1 MDEGGAEML
10 IAKYVTRILGIVLI
24 AFGIVLIVI
33 GHLMNNQFYAQVEY
47 YYTYGTMDVSS
58 TNTMYYGIGLATVGL
73 VLTIISIILTVK
85 LNRQFKGKVHDQDYD
100 QFDDMVAQLAGNR
113 SIFDVFHSE
122 DRSKAFSF
130 YRNKTFIL
138 KEGDQINRGKMEP
151 LEWANERP
159 TLWRITMLRDGKREN
174 YEVSKVEGD
183 ILVKNDEGEQI
194 FYRG

>member
-1 MDEGGAEML
+1 ML

-24 AFGIVLIVI
+24 VFGIVLIVI

-113 SIFDVFHSE
+113 SIFDVFHNE
-122 DRSKAFSF
+122 DRSMIFSF

-159 TLWRITMLRDGKREN
+159 ILWRITMLRDGKREN

>member
-1 MDEGGAEML
+1 ML

-33 GHLMNNQFYAQVEY
+33 GYLMNNQFYAQVEY
-47 YYTYGTMDVSS
+47 YYAHGTLDASG
-58 TNTMYYGIGLATVGL
+58 TNTMYYGVGLAAIGIVL
-73 VLTIISIILTVK
+73 VVISIILTVK
-85 LNRQFKGKVHDQDYD
+85 LNRQFKGKIHDQDYD
-100 QFDDMVAQLAGNR
+100 QFDDMVAQLSGNR
-113 SIFDVFHSE
+113 SIFDVFHNE
-122 DRSKAFSF
+122 DRSKIFSF

-138 KEGDQINRGKMEP
+138 KEGDQIHRGKMEP
-151 LEWANERP
+151 LEWVNERP
-159 TLWRITMLRDGKREN
+159 TLWRITMDRDGKQES

>member
-1 MDEGGAEML
+1 ML
-10 IAKYVTRILGIVLI
+10 IAKYVTRILGALLI

-33 GHLMNNQFYAQVEY
+33 GYLMHN
-47 YYTYGTMDVSS
+47 GTLDASG
-58 TNTMYYGIGLATVGL
+58 TNTMYYGVGLAAIGIVL
-73 VLTIISIILTVK
+73 VVISIILTVK
-85 LNRQFKGKVHDQDYD
+85 LNRQFKGKIHDQDYD
-100 QFDDMVAQLAGNR
+100 QFDDMVAQLSGNR
-113 SIFDVFHSE
+113 SIFDVFHNE
-122 DRSKAFSF
+122 DRSKIFSF

-138 KEGDQINRGKMEP
+138 KEGDQIYRGRMEP

-159 TLWRITMLRDGKREN
+159 ILWRITMLRDGKREN

>member
-1 MDEGGAEML
+1 ML
-10 IAKYVTRILGIVLI
+10 IAKYVTRILGALLI

-33 GHLMNNQFYAQVEY
+33 GHLMNNQFYAQVKY

-113 SIFDVFHSE
+113 SIFDVFHNE
-122 DRSKAFSF
+122 DRSMIFSF

-159 TLWRITMLRDGKREN
+159 ILWRITMLRDGKREN

>member
-1 MDEGGAEML
+1 ML

-122 DRSKAFSF
+122 DRSMIFSF

-159 TLWRITMLRDGKREN
+159 ILWRITMLRDGKREN

>member
-1 MDEGGAEML
+1 ML
-10 IAKYVTRILGIVLI
+10 IAKYVTRILGALLI

-122 DRSKAFSF
+122 DRSKIFSF

-138 KEGDQINRGKMEP
+138 KEGDQIHRGRMEP

-159 TLWRITMLRDGKREN
+159 ILWRITMLRDGKREN

>member
-1 MDEGGAEML
+1 MQKASVVM
-10 IAKYVTRILGIVLI
+10 RIIGIVLI
-24 AFGIVLIVI
+24 IFGIVLIVI
-33 GHLMNNQFYAQVEY
+33 GYAMNNDFYVQVEY
-47 YYTYGTMDVSS
+47 YYANGSMDQTGLNVLY
-58 TNTMYYGIGLATVGL
+58 TGIGFSAVG
-73 VLTIISIILTVK
+73 VILLIFSLFLSARIRHQYKEKT
-85 LNRQFKGKVHDQDYD
+85 NDQDYD
-100 QFDDMVAQLAGNR
+100 EFDDMVAQLAGNR

-138 KEGDQINRGKMEP
+138 KEGDQIHRGTMEA

-159 TLWRITMLRDGKREN
+159 TLWRITMDRDGKQES
-174 YEVSKVEGD
+174 YEVSKVKEN

>member
-1 MDEGGAEML
+1 ML

-73 VLTIISIILTVK
+73 VLTIISSILTVK
-85 LNRQFKGKVHDQDYD
+85 LNRQFKGKIHDQDYD

-113 SIFDVFHSE
+113 SIFDVFHNE
-122 DRSKAFSF
+122 DRSMIFSF

-138 KEGDQINRGKMEP
+138 KEGDQIHRGKMEP
-151 LEWANERP
+151 LEWVNERP
-159 TLWRITMLRDGKREN
+159 TLWRITMDRDGKQES